1 VLQQLLEHLT
11 FVDTP
16 GVLSGEK
23 QHTQRSY
30 EFTGVTEWFAAK
42 CDMILLLFECHKLD
56 ISDEFKRV
64 IMSLHGQD
72 DKIRV
77 VLNKADQVGT
87 QHVNCTA
94 SSVGSAY
101 KHYAIW

>member
-1 VLQQLLEHLT
+1 LEHLT

-16 GVLSGEK
+16 GVLFGEK

-30 EFTGVTEWFAAK
+30 EFIGVTEWFAAK

-72 DKIRV
+72 DKIHV
-77 VLNKADQVGT
+77 VVNKADQVGT
-87 QHVNCTA
+87 QHVNCIA